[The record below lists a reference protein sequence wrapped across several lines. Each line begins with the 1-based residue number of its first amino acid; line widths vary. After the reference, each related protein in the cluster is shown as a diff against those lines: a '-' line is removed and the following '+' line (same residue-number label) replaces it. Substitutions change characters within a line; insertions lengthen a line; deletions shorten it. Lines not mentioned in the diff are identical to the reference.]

1 MNKLSLHIEHETTGL
16 LTMTIGNDYDHFH
29 GDAKVSALG

>member
-1 MNKLSLHIEHETTGL
+1 MNKYSLHNRRETARL
-16 LTMTIGNDYDHFH
+16 FDYDHFH